1 MVLNG
6 GNAPTKEMNSLK
18 YNEHHKPLKAKFRG
32 ILSAVNL

>member
-1 MVLNG
+1 
-6 GNAPTKEMNSLK
+6 MNSLK